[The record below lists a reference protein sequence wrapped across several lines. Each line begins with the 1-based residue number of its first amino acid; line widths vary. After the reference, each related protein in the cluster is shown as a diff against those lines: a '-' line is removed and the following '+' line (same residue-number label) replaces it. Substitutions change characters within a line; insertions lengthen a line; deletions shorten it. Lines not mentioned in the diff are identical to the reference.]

1 MAGEFERKYQR
12 TVEGLDTHDKKIK
25 KIIKKNEAQQTKNLF

>member
-1 MAGEFERKYQR
+1 MAREFEGKYQR

-25 KIIKKNEAQQTKNLF
+25 KTEAQ